1 MAVEIKRQNADMRA
15 HWDHASFVYDNRGL
29 CDQLGITPPPTEYY
43 QNYADNKIRVKVL

>member
-1 MAVEIKRQNADMRA
+1 MRA

-29 CDQLGITPPPTEYY
+29 CDQLGIAPPTEYY